1 MADET
6 RKLVYI
12 KQIDEIIPHNNAD
25 SLEIAV
31 IGGWNIIVQKSIYSV
46 GDYVVYFEIDSMLPV
61 TEEFEFLRK
70 YCYIKKDWLS
80 TIMPNSEA
88 FRIKSLKLRGVIS
101 QGLIIPISDSLSW
114 ELSEGNVHINDDL
127 TDFFKVKKYE
137 VPTNHFGLDN
147 TGNKRNFPEFIAKTK
162 QERIQ
167 NISKKEL
174 NDAFNNHELFEC
186 TRKYHGS
193 SITVYA
199 VNDTN
204 VALFTKLV
212 NKVKSFFSIK
222 NTPAFRV
229 GVCSRNIE
237 LDPNVDSNSF
247 VSTANKTGLCKA
259 VKQYCLQNNEELAFQ
274 GELCGPGIHDNHHN
288 YLYNTIV
295 IFDIFDIRTQKY
307 LDPVTRYN
315 IVLQIHDYGFTG
327 QHAELEFPYIPLPS
341 DDIPSLL
348 KIAEYKLKSGKE
360 NEGHVWKSLKR
371 DFSFKVVSNKFLLEE
386 K

>member
-1 MADET
+1 MKVDET

-31 IGGWNIIVQKSIYSV
+31 IGGWNIVVQKSIYKA
-46 GDYVVYFEIDSMLPV
+46 GDYVVYFEIDSMLPI
-61 TEEFEFLRK
+61 TQEFEFLRK

-101 QGLIIPISDSLSW
+101 QGLIIPISESLSW
-114 ELSEGNVHINDDL
+114 ELSEGNIHVNDDL
-127 TDFFKVKKYE
+127 TNFFKVKKYE
-137 VPTNHFGLDN
+137 VPTQHTGLDN
-147 TGNKRNFPEFIAKTK
+147 TGKKRNFPEFIVKTK

-174 NDAFNNHELFEC
+174 NDAFNANELFEC

-204 VALFTKLV
+204 ISLLTKI
-212 NKVKSFFSIK
+212 KSFFGIEVTNPMK
-222 NTPAFRV
+222 I
-229 GVCSRNIE
+229 GVCSHNIE
-237 LDPNVDSNSF
+237 LEYSNAADNSF
-247 VSTANKTGLCKA
+247 VATANKTGLCKA
-259 VKQYCLQNNEELAFQ
+259 VKNYCQQNKVELAFQ
-274 GELCGPGIHDNHHN
+274 GELCGPGIQDNHHG

-295 IFDIFDIRTQKY
+295 IFDIFDIKAQKY
-307 LDPVTRYN
+307 LDPITRYN
-315 IVLQIHDYGFTG
+315 IVFELINTYGFTG
-327 QHAELEFPYIPLPS
+327 QHAELEFRYMTLPS
-341 DDIPSLL
+341 NDISSLL
-348 KIAEYKLKSGKE
+348 KLAEYKLNTGKE
-360 NEGHVWKSLKR
+360 NEGHVWKSLTR
-371 DFSFKVVSNKFLLEE
+371 DFSFKVVSNEFLLKE